1 MQNVVFVGGGPGG
14 LSPLIAALQVGRFDQ
29 LVQQG
34 MSIVERGDRLGA
46 GTIGRYAINSD
57 SAAETFISSIDADPA
72 SRLGALRDNPV
83 VRRIRALQGQ
93 AIPLALVGELMD
105 LMGQA
110 IQAMIRD
117 RGGEVLTGHEALSVQ
132 QRAGGIWA
140 IRVRP
145 VGQAAPAG
153 TEGGHASDAGSG
165 PVREIL
171 SRSVVLA
178 TGGHQPSARLGTE
191 RVAGEPLSPRYD
203 HKLVQSGDALTQ
215 AGLEHIAECLRGRDD
230 PRIVVVGGS
239 TSAVSTAHAL
249 LYRMPHPLGIGALT
263 ILHRRELRVFYVT
276 PAEAEADG
284 YLEFGPEDIC
294 PVSGRVFRFAGL
306 RFDSRELVMRARGIG
321 ARLPEPRLR
330 LQRLRD
336 GEDAEAR
343 ALLDRADVIVPALGY
358 RPRALPVL
366 DRDGLELALHA
377 HGDGLKPLV
386 DASCQVMDASGRPL
400 AGLYAIGLAAG
411 FLPSGA
417 LGGEASFVGQQNG
430 LWLWQNAVGSLV
442 VDGVLPATDVPAL
455 RYAS

>member
-1 MQNVVFVGGGPGG
+1 MQNAIFVGGGPGG
-14 LSPLIAALQVGRFDQ
+14 LSPLIAALQAGRFDE
-29 LVQQG
+29 LVQHG
-34 MSIVERGDRLGA
+34 ITVVERGERLGA

-57 SAAETFISSIDADPA
+57 SAAETFISSIDVDPG
-72 SRLGALRDNPV
+72 SRLGALRDQPL
-83 VRRIRALQGQ
+83 VRRIRALHGH
-93 AIPLALVGELMD
+93 AIPLAMVGELMD
-105 LMGQA
+105 LMGKA
-110 IQAMIRD
+110 IEAMIRD
-117 RGGEVLTGHEALSVQ
+117 GGGEVLTGHEALSVQ
-132 QRAGGIWA
+132 QRAGGWA
-140 IRVRP
+140 VRVRP
-145 VGQAAPAG
+145 VAQPGDEA
-153 TEGGHASDAGSG
+153 DAGGGS
-165 PVREIL
+165 VREIL

-178 TGGHQPSARLGTE
+178 TGGHQPPFRLGAE
-191 RVAGEPLSPRYD
+191 RVAGAPLSPRYD

-215 AGLEHIAECLRGRDD
+215 PGLDQIAERLRDLDD

-239 TSAVSTAHAL
+239 TSAVSVAHAL
-249 LYRMPHPLGIGALT
+249 LYRMPSALGSGALT

-284 YLEFGPEDIC
+284 YFEFGPDDIC
-294 PVSGRVFRFAGL
+294 PISGRVFRFAGL

-321 ARLPEPRLR
+321 RRPPEPRLR

-336 GEDAEAR
+336 GEDAEAH

-358 RPRALPVL
+358 RPHALPVL
-366 DRDGLELALHA
+366 DVDGLELALHA

-386 DASCQVMDASGRPL
+386 GADCQIMDAAGRPL

-411 FLPSGA
+411 FQPTGA

-442 VDGVLPATDVPAL
+442 VEGLLPAVADVPAL